1 MTAPDPDTPPSDAHV
16 LSSAL
21 RGVRRLRGLSSKAVA
36 DGMSLSL
43 RTYQDFE
50 AGRGRMNIDYI
61 HRFCRVTDS
70 DPDAIQAAV
79 TIGSPDFAVNC
90 ASNKLMRIVMIG
102 VKQLDRRLG
111 DGIAHI
117 DARTLVAIVDRA
129 INELADGVRDPETT
143 AWVEAGEAALRK
155 ARPHPGR

>member
-1 MTAPDPDTPPSDAHV
+1 MTAPDPDTPLSDAHV
-16 LSSAL
+16 LSSNL

-36 DGMSLSL
+36 DGMNLSL

-50 AGRGRMNIDYI
+50 AGRGRPNVDYI

-70 DPDAIQAAV
+70 DPDAFQAAM
-79 TIGSPDFAVNC
+79 TIGSPEFAVHC

-102 VKQLDRRLG
+102 AKQLDRRLG
-111 DGIAHI
+111 DGITHI
-117 DARTLVAIVDRA
+117 DARTLVSIVDRVV
-129 INELADGVRDPETT
+129 NELIDGVRDPETT
-143 AWVEAGEAALRK
+143 AWMEAGDAALRK